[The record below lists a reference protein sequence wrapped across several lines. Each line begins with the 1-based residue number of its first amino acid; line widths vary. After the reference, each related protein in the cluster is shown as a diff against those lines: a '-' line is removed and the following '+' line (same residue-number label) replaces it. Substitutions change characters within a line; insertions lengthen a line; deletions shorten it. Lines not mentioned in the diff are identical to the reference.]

1 MATRTGN
8 VYNTSASRQPS
19 REPDEQVEREE
30 AAQATDDSLQTPLP
44 ATHKGEAPATQSSQQ
59 AENDALRRMIESM
72 QAQIDQ
78 QRLSETRFQQELERL
93 RSERSSGPQ
102 RRKLMEPLPTIQQ
115 AFPEGVG
122 AIAFEI
128 DFIR

>member
-8 VYNTSASRQPS
+8 VYNTPASRQPS

-59 AENDALRRMIESM
+59 AENDALRRMIERM
-72 QAQIDQ
+72 HDQ

-115 AFPEGVG
+115 AFPEGMG